1 MAISDIDSQTIRL
14 SDVLNLKNPKTIWSI
29 KLIFL
34 LPLKLQKICY
44 FIIPKYSGQSVCIIL
59 DFWRV
64 WLVNLNDGFHSY
76 IVLVESNKY
85 YKKSKIY
92 PLPVNALYNYK
103 IIKII
108 FVNMLMQNILP
119 RCGHQNLK
127 ISLKLGGC
135 YIIIFS
141 NVAR

>member
-1 MAISDIDSQTIRL
+1 MKYQVDFFAPIEAT
-14 SDVLNLKNPKTIWSI
+14 KNIMLFYNAKI
-29 KLIFL
+29 L
-34 LPLKLQKICY
+34 LGHL
-44 FIIPKYSGQSVCIIL
+44 FCIIL
-59 DFWRV
+59 DFWHV

-108 FVNMLMQNILP
+108 FVNMLMQSILP
-119 RCGHQNLK
+119 RCGSSKSQN
-127 ISLKLGGC
+127 
-135 YIIIFS
+135 
-141 NVAR
+141 